1 MPVTPPA
8 KYWRQRYDLFE
19 EWENGIFADFEAW
32 YSTTPVLVAR
42 HQAVECI
49 RKRKWQN
56 AKPKRV
62 VVLDAFCGVGGNTI
76 AFAKAGFFVIAC
88 DIDSEKIK
96 MAKCNSTV
104 AKVDH
109 RIEFICCDYLEMSS
123 SARIDYIFLSPPW
136 GGPSYTTMP
145 RYTLSK
151 VEICGVFGTELISRS
166 LLTTKDVICF
176 LPQTSDL
183 DDISERCKSIFKT
196 ELHYV
201 STAQRIKAVTLYFAQ
216 QTLIR

>member
-1 MPVTPPA
+1 MQVTVNKEMPVTPPA

-56 AKPKRV
+56 AKPKMV

-96 MAKCNSTV
+96 MVCLTDSIPVV
-104 AKVDH
+104 ANPCS
-109 RIEFICCDYLEMSS
+109 RQNAI
-123 SARIDYIFLSPPW
+123 RQW
-136 GGPSYTTMP
+136 P
-145 RYTLSK
+145 RWT
-151 VEICGVFGTELISRS
+151 TELS
-166 LLTTKDVICF
+166 LFAATT
-176 LPQTSDL
+176 
-183 DDISERCKSIFKT
+183 
-196 ELHYV
+196 
-201 STAQRIKAVTLYFAQ
+201 
-216 QTLIR
+216 